1 MGRIPSEW
9 IGGMAILSWN
19 GGGYSGFDY
28 GLSPEAWGGY
38 PYGRPYIY
46 PLGVP

>member
-1 MGRIPSEW
+1 MDWWYGDPYW
-9 IGGMAILSWN
+9 Y